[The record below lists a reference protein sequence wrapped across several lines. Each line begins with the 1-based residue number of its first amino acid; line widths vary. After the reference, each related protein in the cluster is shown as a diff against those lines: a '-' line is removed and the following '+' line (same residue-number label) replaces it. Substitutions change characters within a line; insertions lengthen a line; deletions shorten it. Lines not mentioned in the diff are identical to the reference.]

1 VRRQAPPKQGVSS
14 LRQWTIL
21 SQRYLDVMR
30 NDRKTLLVLL
40 LQAPLI
46 GLTTLVSMNKPSFD
60 PMDGLPS
67 TAMTSLFLM
76 VIIVMLFGTV
86 NTAREIT
93 KEAPVYRRE
102 RMVNLRIVPYIGSKI
117 FVVALFVVYQ
127 VAVYL
132 AITLITTDYP
142 AMSASLWTQ
151 FVLTLLMAAMSGA
164 LLGLLISA
172 ATSSTDQATAL
183 IPVILIP
190 QFIFAGVLMPDM
202 ANSPIAKIAT
212 SKWAVEAMATL
223 TDADL
228 AGKEGKLAEVE
239 TEAVAS
245 LPAGASADTIA
256 EAKSIARAEAIA
268 AWDESWREQF
278 GAVFNVNVQHRFLA
292 MGLIMIGMVVL
303 ILLFQKRK
311 DL

>member
-1 VRRQAPPKQGVSS
+1 
-14 LRQWTIL
+14 
-21 SQRYLDVMR
+21 
-30 NDRKTLLVLL
+30 
-40 LQAPLI
+40 
-46 GLTTLVSMNKPSFD
+46 
-60 PMDGLPS
+60 
-67 TAMTSLFLM
+67 
-76 VIIVMLFGTV
+76 
-86 NTAREIT
+86 
-93 KEAPVYRRE
+93 
-102 RMVNLRIVPYIGSKI
+102 
-117 FVVALFVVYQ
+117 
-127 VAVYL
+127 
-132 AITLITTDYP
+132 
-142 AMSASLWTQ
+142 MSASIWAQ

-202 ANSPIAKIAT
+202 ATSPIAKIAT

-223 TDADL
+223 TQADL

-239 TEAVAS
+239 AEAVAS
-245 LPAGASADTIA
+245 LPAGAPADTSA